1 MHCPGCSMLSAT
13 WTLPICCFAEPSCE
27 FLSEVLRLPTC
38 TIAPDDLLGALEGVA
53 FGCIVADADILK
65 TLAVFRLGPRAIIGG
80 SCVTPFVCRQRGKS
94 VQLIS

>member
-13 WTLPICCFAEPSCE
+13 WTLPICCFAELSCE
-27 FLSEVLRLPTC
+27 FLSEVLRLPMC

-65 TLAVFRLGPRAIIGG
+65 TLAVFRVGPRRSSAARAWRA
-80 SCVTPFVCRQRGKS
+80 SSLVREASRS
-94 VQLIS
+94 N

>member
-1 MHCPGCSMLSAT
+1 M
-13 WTLPICCFAEPSCE
+13 
-27 FLSEVLRLPTC
+27 C

-53 FGCIVADADILK
+53 FGCIVADANILK

-80 SCVTPFVCRQRGKS
+80 SCVTPFVSRQRGKS